1 MLESFVLKLRGN
13 ETTAL
18 VGSSGSGKSTIA
30 DLIARMYDVQ
40 RGDIYID
47 SYPLKAVTQQ
57 FLRRQLGIVSQEVI
71 LLNGTIRENIAY
83 GQPAA
88 SDEQIEAAAR
98 AANAHE
104 FITALP
110 LGYDTQIG
118 ERGVKLSGG
127 QKQRLSIARAFLKDP
142 RLIILDEATAALDTE
157 SEQKIQQALLR
168 LLPGRTCLV
177 IAHRLSTIQNADQIV
192 VLEHGKIVEYGKHDV
207 LLRRNGRYKELNRMQ
222 FP

>member
-1 MLESFVLKLRGN
+1 MSIFLKLRGN

-18 VGSSGSGKSTIA
+18 IGSSGSGKSTIA

-47 SYPLKAVTQQ
+47 GYPLKAVTQQ
-57 FLRRQLGIVSQEVI
+57 SLLSQLGIVAQEII

-83 GQPAA
+83 GQSDA

-110 LGYDTQIG
+110 QGYDTPIG

-157 SEQKIQQALLR
+157 SEQKIQQALSR

-192 VLEHGKIVEYGKHDV
+192 VLEHGEVVEYGKHDV
-207 LLRRNGRYKELNRMQ
+207 LLRRNGRYKELYRMQ
-222 FP
+222 FT